1 MIVSYGKDKFTLT
14 NEEFNNFIQAINE
27 GAKLVFVNRLNVYL
41 TASFIW
47 AGDEPKNSDEMR
59 LHDGTIAVRRFGSWH
74 DKFSNAK
81 LDANYYPEIAKD
93 NLSIVE

>member
-1 MIVSYGKDKFTLT
+1 MMVSYGKDKFILT
-14 NEEFNNFIQAINE
+14 KEEFGNFIQAIND

-47 AGDEPKNSDEMR
+47 AGNEPSSPDEMR
-59 LHDGTIAVRRFGSWH
+59 LHDGTIAIRKFGSWY
-74 DKFSNAK
+74 DKFSSAK